1 MACSAATATA
11 RQPDFARHQGQI
23 GHRGRQIQLESR
35 LDPAEVAG
43 LADAQLDQPRQ
54 PMLYHHPS
62 RSILVVGIALLQRSC
77 LLQQGFLRV
86 DQHSASLPAF
96 GRDALGPQLAY
107 PTHRPVEMDDT
118 GQWFLRAPGGRLERV
133 HSSPLEETADGC
145 MEMRNGIL
153 EATRF
158 KNFVAGL
165 LIFPDMRRREE
176 MERVALGKHCVFIV
190 WGLDNLQEDL
200 ERIVKEAEFRRPPP
214 SRISENEWTCL
225 HELQYRGAQGLR
237 EGDRTMRD
245 NGQGPVEG
253 WEAERQ
259 FTFGSATITIQHLD
273 TLIVQQCPLHRDT
286 DDGPLMPVA

>member
-1 MACSAATATA
+1 MA
-11 RQPDFARHQGQI
+11 I
-23 GHRGRQIQLESR
+23 KMN
-35 LDPAEVAG
+35 PAEFPEHRRHDPKRAAEG
-43 LADAQLDQPRQ
+43 
-54 PMLYHHPS
+54 
-62 RSILVVGIALLQRSC
+62 
-77 LLQQGFLRV
+77 RV
-86 DQHSASLPAF
+86 F
-96 GRDALGPQLAY
+96 DALQALNLDGHGLYEFRYRKAGKQVDHPLWLHDKGRLAVQVKGGQY
-107 PTHRPVEMDDT
+107 EMDDT
-118 GQWFLRAPGGRLERV
+118 GQWFLRAHDGRLERV

-145 MEMRNGIL
+145 MEMRNGIF

-165 LIFPDMRRREE
+165 LIFPDMRRKEE

-200 ERIVKEAEFRRPPP
+200 ERIVKEAKFRRPPQ